1 MSSPSRRRACTT
13 KKMKI
18 ANPLKAIISA
28 IIVLFVGTLACG
40 SPQPD
45 GAQLFA
51 DNCARCHG
59 EMADGTDI
67 GPPLVHRLYEP
78 GHHPDFS
85 FQNAVKNGV
94 ISHHWDFGDMAP
106 VPGLSEDEVT
116 QIIAYIR
123 NLQREGG
130 IIK

>member
-1 MSSPSRRRACTT
+1 MLLLLLLS
-13 KKMKI
+13 
-18 ANPLKAIISA
+18 
-28 IIVLFVGTLACG
+28 VFTLACG
-40 SPQPD
+40 SQQPD
-45 GAQLFA
+45 GGQLFA

-59 EMADGTDI
+59 DAADGTDL

-94 ISHHWDFGDMAP
+94 ISHHWEFGDMPP
-106 VPGLSEDEVT
+106 VAGLSDSEVT

-123 NLQREGG
+123 DLQREGG
-130 IIK
+130 IMK